1 LILEWNEEK
10 RQLTLEKRS
19 LDFADAARVFDGDVL
34 DIEDSRKDYG
44 ECRIVTF
51 GHLNGRM
58 ITITWTQRGD
68 KRRIISMR
76 KANEREIEKYSPF
89 FR

>member
-1 LILEWNEEK
+1 MFEWNEEK
-10 RQLTLEKRS
+10 RQLTLEKRG
-19 LDFADAARVFDGDVL
+19 LDFADVVQVFECDVL
-34 DIEDSRKDYG
+34 DIEDTRKDYG

-58 ITITWTQRGD
+58 MTITWTQRGD

>member
-1 LILEWNEEK
+1 MFEWNEEK
-10 RQLTLEKRS
+10 RQLTLEKRG
-19 LDFADAARVFDGDVL
+19 LDFADVARVFDGDVL
-34 DIEDSRKDYG
+34 DIEDTRKDYG

-51 GHLNGRM
+51 GHLNDRM
-58 ITITWTQRGD
+58 MTITWTQRGD